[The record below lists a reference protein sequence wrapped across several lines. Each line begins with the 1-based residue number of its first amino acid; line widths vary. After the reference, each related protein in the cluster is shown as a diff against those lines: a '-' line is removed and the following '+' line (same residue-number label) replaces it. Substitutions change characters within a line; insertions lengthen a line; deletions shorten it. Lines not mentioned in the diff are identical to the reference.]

1 MKVTIYTLPSCKW
14 CHKMIDYIMSSN
26 LVDEFQVQELCDENH
41 DSISTYLRQAT
52 DRQEVGFP
60 VTIVTDEIKD
70 IRHIIIGFDTASFE
84 KTIKG

>member
-26 LVDEFQVQELCDENH
+26 LVDEFLVEELTEENH
-41 DSISTYLRQAT
+41 DSISNYLRQAT
-52 DRQEVGFP
+52 DRNDVGFP
-60 VTIVTDEIKD
+60 VTIITDTDKD
-70 IRHIIIGFDTASFE
+70 IRHIIIGYDTATFE